1 MEQFDPLK
9 RSKNEHQAE
18 QIYSCEMPEFTR
30 IQIRHCEAIRPS
42 RNYTELLARS
52 VIEIAE
58 EEFNGKVSRGIEIG
72 TGCGLASILVASMF
86 DRLVATDIDPRILA
100 EAKQNLKSHHI
111 KNVDLVL
118 SDLFQSIA
126 GEKFDF
132 IFSAPPQKATF
143 DEGIKDS
150 ARDAGKTGREFID
163 RLIDQAGRVLVKNGY
178 LLFVQNS
185 LLGIEETKERLEA
198 NGFEAQILELIKVF
212 PSGATLKYFER
223 LDSSSSSRG
232 ARLLTENGKEYY
244 FVNVLAGKKK

>member
-1 MEQFDPLK
+1 MEQFDPLGI
-9 RSKNEHQAE
+9 SKNEHQTE
-18 QIYSCEMPEFTR
+18 QIYWCEMPEFTP
-30 IQIRHCEAIRPS
+30 IQIRYCEAIRPS

-52 VIEIAE
+52 VRKIAE
-58 EEFNGKVSRGIEIG
+58 KKFDGKISRGLEIG

-86 DRLVATDIDPRILA
+86 RRLMATDIDPRILA
-100 EAKQNLKSHHI
+100 EAKQNFKSHHI
-111 KNVDLVL
+111 QNVDLVL

-126 GEKFDF
+126 GEKFDL

-143 DEGIKDS
+143 NEGIKDS

-198 NGFEAQILELIKVF
+198 NGFEAKILESIKVF
-212 PSGATLKYFER
+212 PSGATLEYFER
-223 LDSSSSSRG
+223 LDSLRSSRG
-232 ARLLTENGKEYY
+232 ARLLTENGEKYY